1 MSIRRADSLLIES
14 EVILDCELTQNT
26 LFTWNIYNNS
36 GRALV
41 LSRKGSSEFRI
52 APLMLPI
59 GDYMIRLNVSIL
71 GTQMFGIAQGSFQV
85 TSSPLVALITGG
97 TKVVRGFNR
106 SLVFDASMS
115 YDPDV
120 ENQQLSGTIISVISC
135 QHCYYF

>member
-41 LSRKGSSEFRI
+41 LSRNGSSEFRI
-52 APLMLPI
+52 TPLMLPI
-59 GDYMIRLNVSIL
+59 GDYIIHLNVSIL